1 MKTSRL
7 IAVLVFICFVPNV
20 ALAATPYIPTYAVSV
35 AIPMYARP
43 SSVLPI
49 PKVTSYTYNQ
59 LGNMLTKM
67 RVVFGEKLMNNYFT
81 RGLDMA
87 SGKRWYSIYTGAV
100 RADRNGVPVLLSEGS
115 KGIQG
120 IDGVFLQFDAKGNP
134 SNAMVIESKFGS
146 SQQRQTR
153 TGLQGS
159 LEYNAPRLRVASE
172 YYERL
177 SEHIRN
183 GNIKLVSGQPPRGS
197 EVVSV
202 PLSDKKSVV
211 LWWDN
216 SQGKYCYSDNSID
229 PKVITSQSNKMAK
242 FLRGMADGKILYNNR
257 LFRTQVKGNILN
269 VAIESLSPN
278 GVAERHL
285 VNLSKPYAELLPNV
299 QKSVKKAL
307 IAAKLEQYRKLYKG
321 LPEKEIELLAQK
333 DIEALEK
340 QGRIFD
346 AVKREGFNQMRFAWG
361 AAGKVAL
368 KSGVIGAT
376 MALAFR
382 TVASLWYGLPFDYVG
397 FAKDAAIGFI
407 SAGGGT
413 LAIIGVNYFLE
424 KQLLTSSQ
432 SLLMKMIPQKWF
444 TPVAGLAG
452 GLIATAIFSYGYAFL
467 YGTGWTE
474 ANRMMITGSVATV
487 VASGISSLFAL
498 SGLLSLGVGF
508 VTYAAV
514 ASLFSSVWAFYDERE
529 RIDSLKDL
537 VYSYHD

>member
-43 SSVLPI
+43 SVLPI
-49 PKVTSYTYNQ
+49 PRVTSYTSNQ

-67 RVVFGEKLMNNYFT
+67 RGVFGEKLMNNYFT

-120 IDGVFLQFDAKGNP
+120 IDGVFLQFDSKGNP

-183 GNIKLVSGQPPRGS
+183 GNIRLVSGQPPRGS
-197 EVVSV
+197 EVVLV

-211 LWWDN
+211 MWWDK

-242 FLRGMADGKILYNNR
+242 FLRSMADGKILYNNR
-257 LFRTQVKGNILN
+257 LFRTQVKGNILD

-285 VNLSKPYAELLPNV
+285 INLSKPYAELSLEL
-299 QKSVKKAL
+299 QGSVKNAL

-321 LPEKEIELLAQK
+321 LPEEEIRLLATK
-333 DIEALEK
+333 DIEVLEK

-368 KSGVIGAT
+368 KSGVIGAAI
-376 MALAFR
+376 ALAFR
-382 TVASLWYGLPFDYVG
+382 TVASLWYGLPFDYVD
-397 FAKDAAIGFI
+397 FAKDTAIGFI

-413 LAIIGVNYFLE
+413 LATTGVNYFLE

-444 TPVAGLAG
+444 TPVAGITG
-452 GLIATAIFSYGYAFL
+452 GLIATAIFSYGYALL

-487 VASGISSLFAL
+487 AASGISYLFAL
-498 SGLLSLGVGF
+498 SGLWSFGVGF
-508 VTYAAV
+508 VTYAVV

>member
-1 MKTSRL
+1 MKASRL
-7 IAVLVFICFVPNV
+7 IAVLVLICFVPNV
-20 ALAATPYIPTYAVSV
+20 ALAAAPYIPTYAVSV

-43 SSVLPI
+43 SVLPI
-49 PKVTSYTYNQ
+49 PRVTSYTSNQ

-67 RVVFGEKLMNNYFT
+67 RGVFGEKLMNNYFT

-120 IDGVFLQFDAKGNP
+120 IDGVFLQFDSKGNP

-183 GNIKLVSGQPPRGS
+183 GNIRLVSGQPPRGS
-197 EVVSV
+197 EVVLV

-211 LWWDN
+211 MWWDK
-216 SQGKYCYSDNSID
+216 SQRKYCYSDNSID

-242 FLRGMADGKILYNNR
+242 FLRSMADGKILYNNR
-257 LFRTQVKGNILN
+257 LFRTQVKGNILD

-285 VNLSKPYAELLPNV
+285 INLSKPYAELSLEL
-299 QKSVKKAL
+299 QGSVKNAL

-321 LPEKEIELLAQK
+321 LPEEEIRLLATK
-333 DIEALEK
+333 DIEVLEK

-368 KSGVIGAT
+368 KSGVIGAAI
-376 MALAFR
+376 ALAFR
-382 TVASLWYGLPFDYVG
+382 TVASLWYGLPFDYVD
-397 FAKDAAIGFI
+397 FAKDTAIGFI

-413 LAIIGVNYFLE
+413 LATTGVNYFLE

-444 TPVAGLAG
+444 TPVAGITG
-452 GLIATAIFSYGYAFL
+452 GLIATAIFSYGYALL

-487 VASGISSLFAL
+487 AASGISYLFAL
-498 SGLLSLGVGF
+498 SGLWSFGVGF
-508 VTYAAV
+508 VTYAVV